1 LHQSNPK
8 RLRNPSKIATETDI
22 IPLQH
27 KGTINSNMYLILE
40 VKGKGKTHEAIDY
53 VAVTLG
59 ELFAGRDYKIFLLIS
74 KLFFVILLISFV

>member
-1 LHQSNPK
+1 
-8 RLRNPSKIATETDI
+8 
-22 IPLQH
+22 
-27 KGTINSNMYLILE
+27 MYLILE